1 MIAIF
6 YRLGGKLLMTQ
17 SETEFAKLKI
27 NDVLWIDILDPSEE
41 ETQAV
46 ESFLGVE
53 IQSRAQAEEIESSS
67 RFSEN
72 DKAIYA
78 NTNFLMP
85 GPEDD
90 YTMEAVSFTFVDGC
104 LATVRVVPLRSFT
117 ELQRKMMAMPQSF
130 KNGYSVFASILDQRV
145 DLDSDMIELM
155 TKEISQFSKRINQRE
170 DINEDFL
177 LDINKLQENTMIVR
191 ENIVDKQRLLTNL
204 LKSEKCPDAL
214 VNRFNILLQD
224 ITSLIK
230 HTNFSFER
238 LEYLQD
244 TVVGLI
250 NLDQNNIMKIF
261 TLVSVLLMPPTL
273 VASFYGMNVAL
284 PLGGWKWAWIGIA
297 IFMLLLVA
305 FVLYIFKK
313 KKMF

>member
-1 MIAIF
+1 
-6 YRLGGKLLMTQ
+6 
-17 SETEFAKLKI
+17 
-27 NDVLWIDILDPSEE
+27 
-41 ETQAV
+41 
-46 ESFLGVE
+46 
-53 IQSRAQAEEIESSS
+53 
-67 RFSEN
+67 
-72 DKAIYA
+72 
-78 NTNFLMP
+78 
-85 GPEDD
+85 
-90 YTMEAVSFTFVDGC
+90 
-104 LATVRVVPLRSFT
+104 
-117 ELQRKMMAMPQSF
+117 
-130 KNGYSVFASILDQRV
+130 
-145 DLDSDMIELM
+145 
-155 TKEISQFSKRINQRE
+155 
-170 DINEDFL
+170 
-177 LDINKLQENTMIVR
+177 MIVR